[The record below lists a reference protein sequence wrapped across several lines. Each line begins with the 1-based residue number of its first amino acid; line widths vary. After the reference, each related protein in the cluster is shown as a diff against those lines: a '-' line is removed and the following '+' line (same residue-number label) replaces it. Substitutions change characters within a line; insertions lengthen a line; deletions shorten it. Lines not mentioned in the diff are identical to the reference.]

1 MKNHANYI
9 AKQLKQMVAR
19 NAMNMEKVD
28 WSHFIINGVAVEFD
42 SNIKKWYVNGQGVC
56 RAREYREPDKIMKAV
71 YKACGWM

>member
-1 MKNHANYI
+1 
-9 AKQLKQMVAR
+9 MVAR

-42 SNIKKWYVNGQGVC
+42 SNIKKWYVNC
-56 RAREYREPDKIMKAV
+56 RGICCAHEYREPDKIMNAV